1 MGLPWHPPK
10 NHAYTQAHL
19 LKFRTC
25 DEFSLRFRAEYKEI
39 HYLCARQGHIQGY
52 EYSSPLSYAL
62 SDYANRDWDGLVDT
76 FYKVRWRMFFDAV
89 LAAFDAGEPF
99 VNLKGPRVPQG
110 LTEEECKRALQ
121 LDTEIWV
128 SNVNGRI
135 SIDEIMGSLIRYWKC
150 SWQAK
155 QPKHERSFAK
165 LE

>member
-1 MGLPWHPPK
+1 MTSPK

-110 LTEEECKRALQ
+110 LTEEKCKRALQ
-121 LDTEIWV
+121 LDTEIWDFECKWAH
-128 SNVNGRI
+128 I
-135 SIDEIMGSLIRYWKC
+135 Y
-150 SWQAK
+150 
-155 QPKHERSFAK
+155 
-165 LE
+165 